1 MFDGLNEETF
11 AAYTQEK
18 WASNVHNLARMQV
31 KSELELLAGLVAEDI
46 GGDLS
51 VLERSA
57 SDEIPNITN
66 QKKVDAQWLYWFRNA
81 QERQELKSLL
91 KENTLSS
98 PSFFNIAAQDK
109 HAIIAFVLRH
119 DGLWMGLRLASAAMV
134 DRKNL
139 SAKLDKTWE
148 REGFLTL
155 LKNVSDHFEVGFG
168 NEVVAL
174 SDMDAEH
181 IEAMVGQ
188 LLASKE
194 SWHIGQRL
202 SKDDVIA
209 MGESLLNPLA
219 EVFKQLIPFY
229 KYCSWSKEN
238 DFIGAQKHIQEE
250 KAEKRRQA
258 GSYAVGNKVR
268 ITSGLFSGK
277 QGLVESID
285 TKSNVRVK
293 VGNMSVVV
301 PSSELIPVK
310 G

>member
-1 MFDGLNEETF
+1 MFAGLNEEAF
-11 AAYTQEK
+11 AAYAQEK
-18 WASNVHNLARMQV
+18 WSSNVHNLARMQV
-31 KSELELLAGLVAEDI
+31 KSQLESLAGLVAQET
-46 GGDLS
+46 GEALGL
-51 VLERSA
+51 LERSA

-98 PSFFNIAAQDK
+98 PSFFNIASQDK

-119 DGLWMGLRLASAAMV
+119 DSLWVGLRLASAAMV
-134 DRKNL
+134 DRQNL
-139 SAKLDKTWE
+139 SAKLGKTWE
-148 REGFLTL
+148 REGFVTL
-155 LKNVSDHFEVGFG
+155 LKELTEHFEMGFG
-168 NEVVAL
+168 DETQPL
-174 SDMDAEH
+174 SGVDAQCVDGL
-181 IEAMVGQ
+181 AGQ
-188 LLASKE
+188 LMDSKE

-202 SKDDVIA
+202 TKDDVIA
-209 MGESLLNPLA
+209 MGDSLHNPLA
-219 EVFKQLIPFY
+219 EIFQQLMPFY

-258 GSYAVGNKVR
+258 GSYAVGDKVR

-293 VGNMSVVV
+293 VGNMSVVI
-301 PSSELIPVK
+301 SSAELIPLK